1 MFISMFFNKKKV
13 FVQDADEGFFEREYQ
28 DNIKDIIMLENDE
41 ELLNLEL
48 QKEEAELEDILEVI
62 NYIPKRIMKDEILI
76 ILIMI
81 ILCLIGFLN
90 IGKACIFGSL
100 LVVIDLIRMYY
111 KYDKNNKNLKGVEL
125 AVSYLKSELAK
136 TLNRKQELE
145 RNKTNYKY
153 EDLKAVNLT
162 AINNEKRYLLKR
174 KLELIKD
181 YMANKKYYQNLNEE
195 ELKQE
200 FPHQELKAL
209 VRELKQIK

>member
-13 FVQDADEGFFEREYQ
+13 FVQ
-28 DNIKDIIMLENDE
+28 NDE

-76 ILIMI
+76 ILIMV

-136 TLNRKQELE
+136 TLNRKQEL
-145 RNKTNYKY
+145 N
-153 EDLKAVNLT
+153 
-162 AINNEKRYLLKR
+162 
-174 KLELIKD
+174 
-181 YMANKKYYQNLNEE
+181 
-195 ELKQE
+195 
-200 FPHQELKAL
+200 
-209 VRELKQIK
+209 